1 VSDSVGS
8 ESLTQSELDSVAG
21 LIRRALEEDVGTGD
35 VTSLSTVPPGS
46 GSRARIVAKADGIVA
61 GMQTASDVFTTVD
74 PSVQVIPSCT
84 DGTAVAAGDLV
95 MELAGPSRSLLSTE
109 RTALNFL
116 QRLSGIATLTGQH
129 VAKIEGT
136 GATILDTRKTTP
148 GWRILEK
155 QAVVAGGGVNHRI
168 GLWDMVL
175 IKENHIRAAGGITN
189 AVNACR
195 TWIAGNRPS
204 PLKIEVETRNQTEIE
219 EALEVGCDRIML
231 DNMPP
236 EILRKAVILIRAHT
250 PIVEIEASGNVSLD
264 NVREIAETGVDF
276 ISIGALTH
284 SAPALDLSLLFDT

>member
-1 VSDSVGS
+1 VSDSADT
-8 ESLTQSELDSVAG
+8 ESLARGELDSVAA
-21 LIRRALEEDVGTGD
+21 LICRAIEEDVGTGD
-35 VTSLSTVPPGS
+35 VTSLSTVPDGS

-61 GMQTASDVFTTVD
+61 GIQTASNVFTTVD
-74 PSVQVIPSCT
+74 SRVQVIPSIT
-84 DGTAVAAGDLV
+84 DGTAVYAGDLV
-95 MELAGPSRSLLSTE
+95 MELAGPSRSLLSAE

-116 QRLSGIATLTGQH
+116 QRLSGIATLTGRH

-136 GATILDTRKTTP
+136 DVTILDTRKTTP
-148 GWRILEK
+148 GWRTLEK

-175 IKENHIRAAGGITN
+175 IKENHIRAAGGIMN

-195 TWIAGNRPS
+195 MWIAENHPF

-219 EALEVGCDRIML
+219 EALKVGCDRIML

-236 EILRKAVILIRAHT
+236 NVLRSAVTLIRAHT

-264 NVREIAETGVDF
+264 NVRAIAETGVDF